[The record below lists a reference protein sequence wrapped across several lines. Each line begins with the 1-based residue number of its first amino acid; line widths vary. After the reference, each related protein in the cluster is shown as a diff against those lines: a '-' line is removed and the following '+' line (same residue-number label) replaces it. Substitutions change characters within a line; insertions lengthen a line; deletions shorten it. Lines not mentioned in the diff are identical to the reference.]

1 MIVYSPRIGQLPE
14 RLISHLLT
22 LPKESR
28 ITSDA
33 VAAMFECTSKSV
45 RNFMAK
51 AINHQVILVDT
62 DGAWNYYRLNPE
74 IASSVSKDKQRLDLW
89 LELPDEDP
97 DLDYKRTWVNALDC
111 PHPAFTTAA
120 ASVFQLGDHHG

>member
-1 MIVYSPRIGQLPE
+1 MIVYSPRIGLLPE

-28 ITSDA
+28 ITSDEI
-33 VAAMFECTSKSV
+33 AAMFKCTSKAV
-45 RNFMAK
+45 RNFTAK
-51 AINHQVILVDT
+51 AINHQVILVQS
-62 DGAWNYYRLNPE
+62 DGAWNYYSLNPE

-97 DLDYKRTWVNALDC
+97 DLDYKRTWVDAKAC
-111 PHPAFTTAA
+111 PPPAFTRAVS
-120 ASVFQLGDHHG
+120 SVFQLGGVL